1 MAQRRNRVE
10 PPLRSVGLTPLILK
24 AQHPSIKALLT
35 ALLLSAATLIAATPA
50 KTKKP
55 LLPATDYA
63 GIVTVVSETSV
74 SETSVSVKGEQG
86 TRVFQ
91 IHPGTLY
98 GSRGKG
104 KLTDFPVGAL
114 AIVSFSKVGSVRK
127 AENIHKPRANSKVAK
142 ALTAQQA
149 KTHPAEKVEK

>member
-1 MAQRRNRVE
+1 MK
-10 PPLRSVGLTPLILK
+10 S
-24 AQHPSIKALLT
+24 LLT

-63 GIVTVVSETSV
+63 GIVTVV

-114 AIVSFSKVGSVRK
+114 AIVSFSKEGSVRK
-127 AENIHKPRANSKVAK
+127 AKNIHKPRANSKVAK
-142 ALTAQQA
+142 AFAEKQA
-149 KTHPAEKVEK
+149 KAQKVEK

>member
-55 LLPATDYA
+55 LPPATDYA
-63 GIVTVVSETSV
+63 GIVTVV

>member
-1 MAQRRNRVE
+1 MK
-10 PPLRSVGLTPLILK
+10 S
-24 AQHPSIKALLT
+24 LLT
-35 ALLLSAATLIAATPA
+35 ALLLSVTTLIAATPA

-55 LLPATDYA
+55 LLPETDYA
-63 GIVTVVSETSV
+63 GIVTVVSDASI
-74 SETSVSVKGEQG
+74 SLKGEQG

-114 AIVSFSKVGSVRK
+114 AIVSFSKDGAARK
-127 AENIHKPRANSKVAK
+127 AENIHKPRKNSKVAK
-142 ALTAQQA
+142 AF
-149 KTHPAEKVEK
+149 AEKVGK

>member
-1 MAQRRNRVE
+1 
-10 PPLRSVGLTPLILK
+10 LK
-24 AQHPSIKALLT
+24 AQHPTIKALLT

-63 GIVTVVSETSV
+63 GIVTVV

>member
-74 SETSVSVKGEQG
+74 SVKGEQG

-127 AENIHKPRANSKVAK
+127 AENIHKPCANSKVAK